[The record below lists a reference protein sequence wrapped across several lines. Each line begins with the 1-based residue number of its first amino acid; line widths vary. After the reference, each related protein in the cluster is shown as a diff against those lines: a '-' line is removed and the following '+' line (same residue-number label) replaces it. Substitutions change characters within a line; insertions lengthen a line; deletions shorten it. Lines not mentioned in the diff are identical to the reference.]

1 MEGRS
6 IASSYLL
13 PYQEHIKEPTLAVPM
28 MPDLGPLPEPLPPR
42 RPPPPGYDMKTYR
55 RQIEYLQDEINSR
68 IDNYNAVCHQNEKL
82 FSYVQE
88 LVKANDFNVNNMKD
102 YCRKVHEEL
111 RLVKR
116 ERAQLV
122 EKLEFMVNSK
132 RLLAELG
139 QELKEKEVTTEE
151 MVKRR
156 QEAEDAL
163 RQAMAERQHAEDE
176 LHEKVDQMRDYEK
189 LLDKYKMQAE
199 ELRKLEDADEFFF
212 TNRAVLR
219 SAYHRF
225 KDGVRRRM
233 RLTKI
238 REGCRFLERMFQ
250 KVECWRQWKH
260 FVTCR
265 RYFNAF
271 HRRRAQ
277 EITRL
282 TWARWKVCASYE
294 QMMHRFQRLI
304 RLRVGFKRFKQ
315 HTTVAKFWK
324 WADDSVVSFQE
335 GSLLRDTFR
344 SWKRQTMFLDW
355 FTPKTLVAEAD
366 ASSYFKQK
374 LFTAWRAV
382 THVTRQRHQE
392 QTMIV
397 QLRRVGRHLH
407 EWRWLC
413 KRQWKVR
420 GRLLRRFLT
429 VARQRLSI
437 RAYYTGLERK
447 AKLFHWQY
455 GKLALFRRWRRVTQH
470 RKQFVLLANRRT
482 MMTNGGGGL
491 VMGHRDGAAAAAVGG
506 GGDGGGV
513 GYFSRAR
520 MTAAAWPPS
529 TPMTYGGAFSAAGP
543 AAASAA
549 DEFGSVAS
557 SSRLDLHALATS
569 RDPSDDGAGAG
580 AGGRR
585 DFSAAIVEDPFH
597 DTAAVLVHVS
607 PLAQQRRRDTQ
618 RIVSYYHTRL
628 LKQHFLRMALQLLGA
643 HTRRMHHQLA
653 HRHHLAR
660 CLRHA
665 TLQWRTWSV
674 TQRAVRHVEHVVARR
689 YSFGRWRRAIAH
701 ILYRRRL
708 VDGLARVRERS
719 QRQRLTFAWQ
729 AWAHSVHRAHWLS
742 LARQQVQQ
750 RQHRY
755 ALQRWWIRWH
765 GQYLSRMVWKVKE
778 MDIDVRRV
786 AALQALQEQTVVAKE
801 AECQRLQQET
811 QSLEAELAHTK
822 ALLAE
827 REAAVEAQHRWM
839 EEQRQER
846 QRLEENLQVLQR
858 QIQETEAEQ
867 ARWQALEASMIQ
879 QRSLEA
885 SERAKKYAEVNQKIH
900 LLQEEQQFLQQSLR
914 TQAQAAH
921 QAHVLAQYQVDQ
933 AVVEYQQAEDEVQQL
948 TQEIDEETK
957 VVEVLT
963 AEQEGL
969 YEVLTQLQQKTKD
982 MVHEANAITH
992 DTNTRVRQ
1000 QAAAVDVLTADAGVA
1015 RARVVAMLE
1024 LVEEANR
1031 SQGRA
1036 HMADVETVELRETQE
1051 MRALQQAFTEKM
1063 RRVEQMYIDSQLHG
1077 GGSGGGGVSGGGAGA
1092 VAAPSPSPSSAPY
1105 MSPYLS
1111 SASPRATTTTSMVL
1125 PPRSQQQQ
1133 QQQPHQQQSAWDVS
1147 SVGSSA
1153 PSMSR
1158 ALVTAPTAAAP
1169 TTPNHTASAAAAS
1182 KPQQQ
1187 QSISPS
1193 IMEETLRL
1201 DRQYADA
1208 RDAIRSLASRL
1219 TRPLPTDAPRPP
1231 L

>member
-88 LVKANDFNVNNMKD
+88 LVKANDFNVNNMKE

-151 MVKRR
+151 MVQRR

-163 RQAMAERQHAEDE
+163 RQAIAERQHAEDE
-176 LHEKVDQMRDYEK
+176 LHDKVDQMRDYEK
-189 LLDKYKMQAE
+189 LLDRYKLQSE
-199 ELRKLEDADEFFF
+199 ELRKLEEADEFFF

-233 RLTKI
+233 RLSKL
-238 REGCRFLERMFQ
+238 REGCRFLQHMFQ

-260 FVTCR
+260 FIECR
-265 RYFNAF
+265 RYFKAF
-271 HRRRAQ
+271 HQRRA
-277 EITRL
+277 EEATRL
-282 TWARWKVCASYE
+282 AWARWKVCASYE
-294 QMMHRFQRLI
+294 QMMHRFQRVV

-324 WADDSVVSFQE
+324 WADESVVSFQE

-344 SWKRQTMFLDW
+344 SWKRQTLFLDW
-355 FTPKTLVAEAD
+355 FTPKTRIAEAE

-382 THVTRQRHQE
+382 AHVTRQRHE
-392 QTMIV
+392 QQTAV
-397 QLRRVGRHLH
+397 VHLRRVARHLH

-437 RAYYTGLERK
+437 RAYYSGLERK

-470 RKQFVLLANRRT
+470 RKQFVLLANHRT
-482 MMTNGGGGL
+482 MTNGTGGLIMGSHRGGG
-491 VMGHRDGAAAAAVGG
+491 GAGSMVA
-506 GGDGGGV
+506 GGDGGSGGG
-513 GYFSRAR
+513 GYSSRAGQ
-520 MTAAAWPPS
+520 WPPS
-529 TPMTYGGAFSAAGP
+529 TPRLTGTALSAWPPATPMTYGALSAHGAAV
-543 AAASAA
+543 A
-549 DEFGSVAS
+549 DEIGSAV

-569 RDPSDDGAGAG
+569 RDPSDDGGAG
-580 AGGRR
+580 VRR
-585 DFSAAIVEDPFH
+585 DFAAAASAIAEDPLH
-597 DTAAVLVHVS
+597 DAAAVLVHVS
-607 PLAQQRRRDTQ
+607 PLAQQRHKDTQ
-618 RIVSYYHTRL
+618 RIVTYYYTRL
-628 LKQHFLRMALQLLGA
+628 LKQHFVRMALQLLGA

-653 HRHHLAR
+653 QRHHLAR
-660 CLRHA
+660 RVRHA
-665 TLQWRTWSV
+665 TLQWHTWTV
-674 TQRAVRHVEHVVARR
+674 QQRAVRHVEHVLARR
-689 YSFGRWRRAIAH
+689 YSFGRWRRAVAH
-701 ILYRRRL
+701 ALYRRRL
-708 VDGLARVRERS
+708 VDGLARIRERT
-719 QRQRLTFAWQ
+719 QRQRVTCAWQ
-729 AWAHSVHRAHWLS
+729 AWGHSVDRARWL
-742 LARQQVQQ
+742 AIAWQQVTQ
-750 RQHRY
+750 RQRRSTV
-755 ALQRWWIRWH
+755 QRWWIRWH

-778 MDIDVRRV
+778 LDIDVRRV
-786 AALQALQEQTVVAKE
+786 EALHALQEQTVVAKE
-801 AECQRLQQET
+801 AECQRLHQET

-827 REAAVEAQHRWM
+827 REAAVAAQHRWI
-839 EEQRQER
+839 EEQRLER
-846 QRLEENLQVLQR
+846 QRLEDNLQVLQR

-921 QAHVLAQYQVDQ
+921 QAQVLAQYQVDQ
-933 AVVEYQQAEDEVQQL
+933 AVVEYQQAEDDVQQL
-948 TQEIDEETK
+948 THEVDEETK
-957 VVEVLT
+957 VIEALT

-969 YEVLTQLQQKTKD
+969 YEVLSQLQQKTKE

-1024 LVEEANR
+1024 LVEEADR
-1031 SQGRA
+1031 AQGRA
-1036 HMADVETVELRETQE
+1036 QMADVETVELRETQE

-1063 RRVEQMYIDSQLHG
+1063 RRVEQMYIDNRLHG
-1077 GGSGGGGVSGGGAGA
+1077 GGM
-1092 VAAPSPSPSSAPY
+1092 AAPAPY
-1105 MSPYLS
+1105 TAPSA
-1111 SASPRATTTTSMVL
+1111 SASPRGMTTTAMTM
-1125 PPRSQQQQ
+1125 PPRSQPQP
-1133 QQQPHQQQSAWDVS
+1133 QQPAAWLTRAEDVS

-1153 PSMSR
+1153 PSLSR
-1158 ALVTAPTAAAP
+1158 GPTATNASAAVPPP
-1169 TTPNHTASAAAAS
+1169 TTPGGAVPPGTAA
-1182 KPQQQ
+1182 K